1 MIWKL
6 TEGREVIDLFFLLGH
21 LNQVLKVVQDFDKEG
36 RKGAAT
42 ERVLLT

>member
-6 TEGREVIDLFFLLGH
+6 TEGREGIDLFLSGH
-21 LNQVLKVVQDFDKEG
+21 LNQVLKVVQDFDKDE

-42 ERVLLT
+42 ESVLLT

>member
-1 MIWKL
+1 M
-6 TEGREVIDLFFLLGH
+6 IDLFFLLGH
-21 LNQVLKVVQDFDKEG
+21 LNHVLKVVQDFDKEG